1 MSIFKRRKPID
12 IDEDMTGKVL
22 ARITVDKVDSRTKKV
37 EAFIVDRSTGK
48 TIFKLRYTTSKQ
60 DIPAYH
66 EAEEHVKKF
75 VKEHDYVIDGRID
88 TSVQLPYVGNVPG
101 KRMR

>member
-1 MSIFKRRKPID
+1 MRFLRRKERE
-12 IDEDMTGKVL
+12 IDESIDGKVL
-22 ARITVDKVDSRTKKV
+22 ARITVDKVDSKTRKV
-37 EAFIVDRSTGK
+37 KAIVVCRSTGK
-48 TIFKLRYTTSKQ
+48 TVFKLRYTTSKQ

-66 EAEEHVKKF
+66 EAEEYVKKF

-88 TSVQLPYVGNVPG
+88 TPVQLPYVGNVPG